1 MTSVLAYD
9 PLINNP
15 AFQNLFNKRA
25 KQAGVELTE
34 SLEEAVM
41 KSKILFVAV
50 PTDKAAQV
58 SEDIKEYLSKDV
70 LYIDVSA
77 SSPNTQKI
85 IAKNIE
91 EYTSLFVDASMLGP
105 LIKYQH
111 KVPMLISGKGAD
123 YFQEKM
129 SKFGMNL
136 TKVSESPGDASAIK
150 LIRSIFMKGLATIS
164 LETFDIARELNLEDY
179 VLNSLKLTIENSTFE
194 DTINQLITGTSIHA
208 ERRSKEMEGSIEML
222 DSLGI
227 NSILS
232 HAIKEKLLYITDLN
246 LKAEFNG
253 ERPNDWFEVIDSIK
267 RKRKVNNQMEK

>member
-1 MTSVLAYD
+1 
-9 PLINNP
+9 
-15 AFQNLFNKRA
+15 
-25 KQAGVELTE
+25 
-34 SLEEAVM
+34 
-41 KSKILFVAV
+41 
-50 PTDKAAQV
+50 
-58 SEDIKEYLSKDV
+58 
-70 LYIDVSA
+70 
-77 SSPNTQKI
+77 
-85 IAKNIE
+85 
-91 EYTSLFVDASMLGP
+91 LGP

-246 LKAEFNG
+246 
-253 ERPNDWFEVIDSIK
+253 
-267 RKRKVNNQMEK
+267 